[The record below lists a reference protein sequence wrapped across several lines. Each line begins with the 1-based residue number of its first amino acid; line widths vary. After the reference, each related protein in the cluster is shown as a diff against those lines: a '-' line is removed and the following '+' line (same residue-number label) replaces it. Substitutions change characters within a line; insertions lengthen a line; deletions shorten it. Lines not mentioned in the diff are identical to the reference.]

1 MEKRRERQRVG
12 SRGAS
17 EVSEQEERTEGV
29 ERGDAR
35 EIVDDVANGAG
46 PHGGRSHPVYAPRRG
61 HLTGCLV
68 IPTAIVPHGW
78 TLIHF

>member
-29 ERGDAR
+29 ERG
-35 EIVDDVANGAG
+35 EGSVGGPGINGG
-46 PHGGRSHPVYAPRRG
+46 IDIG
-61 HLTGCLV
+61 LTRVGLAV
-68 IPTAIVPHGW
+68 
-78 TLIHF
+78 

>member
-29 ERGDAR
+29 ERGVRCPWPGLGLWDVMVLLGAR
-35 EIVDDVANGAG
+35 IA
-46 PHGGRSHPVYAPRRG
+46 
-61 HLTGCLV
+61 
-68 IPTAIVPHGW
+68 IPTHFSQPAPSVRHL
-78 TLIHF
+78 LI